1 MTRLVSC
8 ALLAVLAVAGW
19 NRPALAQVPGG
30 GGEAVCQVIVGG
42 IVATQTGGVFPVG
55 PAACGLDAIDAS
67 IAIQPSVQL
76 AGEADAASIDP
87 ADRSGAT
94 AIVAL
99 QYDFTVTGGS
109 AGDLVPVLVQTSGFT
124 DVTAS
129 DDPNNS
135 NVASASIALFGISG
149 VGGAIINN
157 GPGDSACSASPSNGA
172 DCFAELDS
180 VLPLDLTSGSAER
193 VFLQII
199 VSASSTSG
207 GTASA
212 SIDPYIFVDPQFA
225 NAGDYAITVSGG
237 VANVPPVPEPS
248 AWTLSLAG
256 VGGLGAVR
264 SRRRRQVAG
273 STDTASFIQ
282 NSGRT
287 STEPCAA
294 VGSCAA
300 SSRASARSLHSSR

>member
-1 MTRLVSC
+1 MARLVCC
-8 ALLAVLAVAGW
+8 ALLAVSAMAGSS
-19 NRPALAQVPGG
+19 RPALAQVPGG
-30 GGEAVCQVIVGG
+30 GGEAVCQVVVGG
-42 IVATQTGGVFPVG
+42 IVSTQSGGVFPVG
-55 PAACGLDAIDAS
+55 PASCNLDGNAIDAV

-76 AGEADAASIDP
+76 AGQADAASIAP

-109 AGDLVPVLVQTSGFT
+109 AGDLVPIEVLTSMFT

-135 NVASASIALFGISG
+135 NSASASIALFGISG
-149 VGGAIINN
+149 PGGAIISN
-157 GPGDSACSASPSNGA
+157 GPGVSACSVSPNNG
-172 DCFAELDS
+172 DCFGEVDDVLELT
-180 VLPLDLTSGSAER
+180 LTSGAAGR

-225 NAGDYAITVSGG
+225 NAGDYAITVSDG

-248 AWTLSLAG
+248 AWALSLACF
-256 VGGLGAVR
+256 GGLGALR
-264 SRRRRQVAG
+264 SRRRRA
-273 STDTASFIQ
+273 
-282 NSGRT
+282 
-287 STEPCAA
+287 
-294 VGSCAA
+294 
-300 SSRASARSLHSSR
+300 